1 MKKAV
6 WYNDFKADDK
16 IVSSKRSN
24 LAGTLVKIKDYNP
37 ANHSLKVVRLD
48 DGQPLIGNIDT
59 TQDIQRSKEFEQPK
73 AKTLKTLAAPGAPII
88 EVNDHEASIR
98 GSSDNGFYSFK
109 DFGNVVKGP
118 ISFSAQPHEM
128 KMSGIM
134 NFHPLLLS
142 GFPSTMN
149 TPIPVLQWSLP
160 SASML
165 APIAKDIA
173 LISTLIGVV

>member
-6 WYNDFKADDK
+6 WYNDFKTDDK
-16 IVSSKRSN
+16 LISPKRSN
-24 LAGTLVKIKDYNP
+24 FAGTLVKIKDYNP
-37 ANHSLKVVRLD
+37 SNHSLKVVRYD
-48 DGQPLIGNIDT
+48 NGQPLIGNIDVI
-59 TQDIQRSKEFEQPK
+59 DEIERSKSFEQPK
-73 AKTLKTLAAPGAPII
+73 SKTLKTFASANAPII

-98 GSSDNGFYSFK
+98 GSSDHGFYSSK
-109 DFGNVVKGP
+109 DFGNIVKGP

-142 GFPSTMN
+142 GFPSTIV

-173 LISTLIGVV
+173 LISTLIGAV